1 MNPLFISKSSGS
13 SIKCWFNGSEDLS
26 PNTMVWISSND
37 RVSDISPSQWL
48 DRFIKA
54 TAVRNR
60 TKRDENRILIPNSH
74 GSHLPLEILQKRKDH
89 MTVLFELLDNFTH
102 ICQPL
107 DCKSFLSYK
116 QHFLGPNHE
125 ISYQVDKPMG
135 KAEFLRMIRPVRSK
149 VFKQRIICESFK
161 ECGIY
166 PVDGSKIL
174 SKLSNRYQYSIPELI
189 ASYPCSYGCRTPPPA
204 SLPSSGIKK
213 SPLESI
219 KAVQK
224 DYGNIFKLADFLL
237 PELQRNIDRTFRHH
251 QDLIDQLATAKD
263 TIMRMISAQQPMN
276 SSNPNQQI

>member
-1 MNPLFISKSSGS
+1 MCDLWPGKSKSQNVLGKKYRKRSYSDLVETKRDKTITVRECIAADRWQTNPLFISKSSGS

-125 ISYQVDKPMG
+125 ISYQVDKPM
-135 KAEFLRMIRPVRSK
+135 EK
-149 VFKQRIICESFK
+149 V
-161 ECGIY
+161 
-166 PVDGSKIL
+166 
-174 SKLSNRYQYSIPELI
+174 
-189 ASYPCSYGCRTPPPA
+189 
-204 SLPSSGIKK
+204 
-213 SPLESI
+213 
-219 KAVQK
+219 
-224 DYGNIFKLADFLL
+224 
-237 PELQRNIDRTFRHH
+237 
-251 QDLIDQLATAKD
+251 
-263 TIMRMISAQQPMN
+263 
-276 SSNPNQQI
+276 